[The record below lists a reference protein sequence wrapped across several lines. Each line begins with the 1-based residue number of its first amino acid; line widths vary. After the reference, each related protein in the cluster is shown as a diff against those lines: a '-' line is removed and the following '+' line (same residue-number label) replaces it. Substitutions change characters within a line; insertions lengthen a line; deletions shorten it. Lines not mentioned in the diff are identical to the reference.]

1 MSLVEKKKSVRVY
14 QRRIMK
20 LSAGRL
26 TPLAISTNFAKD
38 HTLFFD
44 FIRAGQTEKV
54 EI

>member
-1 MSLVEKKKSVRVY
+1 
-14 QRRIMK
+14 MK

-26 TPLAISTNFAKD
+26 SALVISANFAKD
-38 HTLFFD
+38 HTLSLG